1 LKKPS
6 VTVLRWGHRFR
17 DQRVTTHVA
26 MVARAFGASSF
37 LLADVKDDEVKDV
50 VQKISASWGGKFSF
64 AMEIPW
70 KQVVNQWHRE
80 GRLVVH
86 LTAYGENIETSDV
99 MPRIK
104 AAGKDLLVI
113 VGSQKVPRAFYSSE
127 VSDYNV
133 AVGNQPHSEIS
144 ALAVFMD
151 RLYDGKELG
160 IEFDDAKLR
169 IAPQKRGKSVT
180 RSRKPGDLEQQI

>member
-1 LKKPS
+1 LRKPN

-37 LLADVKDDEVKDV
+37 ILADVKDNEVKDA
-50 VQKISASWGGKFSF
+50 VQKISASWGGKFDF
-64 AMEIPW
+64 VMEFPW
-70 KQVVNQWHRE
+70 KQVVNEWRRK

-99 MPRIK
+99 MTKIR
-104 AAGKDLLVI
+104 AANKDLLVI
-113 VGSQKVPRAFYSSE
+113 VGSQKVPGAFFSSE

-151 RLYDGKELG
+151 RLYDGRELG
-160 IEFDDAKLR
+160 REFDDAKLR
-169 IAPQKRGKSVT
+169 IVPQKHGKRVAKSGKT
-180 RSRKPGDLEQQI
+180 GNLEQQI

>member
-1 LKKPS
+1 
-6 VTVLRWGHRFR
+6 
-17 DQRVTTHVA
+17 
-26 MVARAFGASSF
+26 MVARALGASSF
-37 LLADVKDDEVKDV
+37 ILADVRDDEVRDV
-50 VQKISASWGGKFSF
+50 IHRISANWGGRFDF

-70 KQVVNQWHRE
+70 KQVVNKWRRE
-80 GRLVVH
+80 GGLVIH
-86 LTAYGENIETSDV
+86 LTAYGENVETSDV
-99 MPRIK
+99 MTRIK

-144 ALAVFMD
+144 ALAIFMD

-160 IEFDDAKLR
+160 KEFDDAKLR
-169 IAPQKRGKSVT
+169 IVPQKHGKSVA
-180 RSRKPGDLEQQI
+180 KF

>member
-1 LKKPS
+1 MGERLQKPS

-26 MVARAFGASSF
+26 MVARAFGASGF
-37 LLADVKDDEVKDV
+37 ILADVKDDEVKDV
-50 VQKISASWGGKFSF
+50 VQKISASWGGRFDF
-64 AMEIPW
+64 VMEIPW
-70 KQVVNQWHRE
+70 KQVVIEWRRA

-86 LTAYGENIETSDV
+86 LTAYGENIQTSDV
-99 MPRIK
+99 MTRIE
-104 AAGKDLLVI
+104 AAGKDVLVI
-113 VGSQKVPRAFYSSE
+113 VGSQKVPKAFFSSE

-160 IEFDDAKLR
+160 SEFDDGKLR
-169 IAPQKRGKSVT
+169 IVPQKHGKRVAKS
-180 RSRKPGDLEQQI
+180 

>member
-1 LKKPS
+1 
-6 VTVLRWGHRFR
+6 
-17 DQRVTTHVA
+17 

-37 LLADVKDDEVKDV
+37 ILADAKDNEVKDA
-50 VQKISASWGGKFSF
+50 VQKISVSWGGKFDF
-64 AMEIPW
+64 VMELPW
-70 KQVVNQWHRE
+70 KQVVQEWRRK
-80 GRLVVH
+80 GRLVAH

-99 MPRIK
+99 MTRIK

-113 VGSQKVPRAFYSSE
+113 VGSQKVPRAFFSPE

-151 RLYDGKELG
+151 RLYDGRELG
-160 IEFDDAKLR
+160 SEFDDAKLR
-169 IAPQKRGKSVT
+169 IVPQKHGKRVAKS
-180 RSRKPGDLEQQI
+180 

>member
-1 LKKPS
+1 MKKPS

-37 LLADVKDDEVKDV
+37 ILADVRDDEVKDV
-50 VQKISASWGGKFSF
+50 VQKISTSWGGRFGF
-64 AMEIPW
+64 VMEIPW
-70 KQVVNQWHRE
+70 KQVVNEWRSKS
-80 GRLVVH
+80 RLVVH

-99 MPRIK
+99 MTRIK

-113 VGSQKVPRAFYSSE
+113 VGSQKVPGAFYSSG
-127 VSDYNV
+127 VSDFNV

-160 IEFDDAKLR
+160 EEFDDAKLR
-169 IAPQKRGKSVT
+169 IVPQKHGKRVT
-180 RSRKPGDLEQQI
+180 KS

>member
-1 LKKPS
+1 MEELSKKPS

-37 LLADVKDDEVKDV
+37 ILADVKDAEVKDV
-50 VQKISASWGGKFSF
+50 VQKISDSWGGKFDF
-64 AMEIPW
+64 VMELPW
-70 KQVVNQWHRE
+70 KQVINDWRRRD
-80 GRLVVH
+80 RLVVH

-99 MPRIK
+99 MTRIRGE
-104 AAGKDLLVI
+104 GKDLLVI
-113 VGSQKVPRAFYSSE
+113 VGSQKVPRAFFSSE

-151 RLYDGKELG
+151 RLYDGTELG
-160 IEFDDAKLR
+160 KEFNDSKLR
-169 IAPQKRGKSVT
+169 IVPQKHGKRVAKS
-180 RSRKPGDLEQQI
+180 

>member
-1 LKKPS
+1 MKKPS

-26 MVARAFGASSF
+26 MVARAFGASGF
-37 LLADVKDDEVKDV
+37 ILADVKDDEVKET
-50 VQKISASWGGKFSF
+50 VQKISAGWGGSF
-64 AMEIPW
+64 DFFMETPW
-70 KQVVNQWHRE
+70 KQSVNEWRRK
-80 GRLVVH
+80 GGLVVH
-86 LTAYGENIETSDV
+86 LTAYGENIQTSDV
-99 MPRIK
+99 MTRIE
-104 AAGKDLLVI
+104 AAGKDVLVI
-113 VGSQKVPRAFYSSE
+113 VGSQKVPKSFYSSE

-160 IEFDDAKLR
+160 KEFDAAKLK
-169 IAPQKRGKSVT
+169 ILPQKHGKRVAKS
-180 RSRKPGDLEQQI
+180 